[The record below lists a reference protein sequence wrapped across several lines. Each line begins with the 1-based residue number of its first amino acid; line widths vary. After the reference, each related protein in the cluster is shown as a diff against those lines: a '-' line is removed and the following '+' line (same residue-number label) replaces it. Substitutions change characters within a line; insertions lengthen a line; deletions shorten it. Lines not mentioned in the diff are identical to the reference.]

1 MKENIPWRIVGQFDN
16 LTIEDAKENR
26 IALVACYDT
35 AVPNYERS
43 QERAALIVS
52 AVNSHEAAQRLAET
66 LESISALIEEEM
78 GEWYSVEFAHLPN
91 RFANLAHMRDAIA
104 PALAEWEAVK

>member
-1 MKENIPWRIVGQFDN
+1 MKTNIPWRIVGQFDN
-16 LTIEDAKENR
+16 PTIEDAKENR

-52 AVNSHEAAQRLAET
+52 AVNSHEAAQRLAEAAT
-66 LESISALIEEEM
+66 AVMIDSAHMQHNDAYVISAEVYNRLI
-78 GEWYSVEFAHLPN
+78 AA
-91 RFANLAHMRDAIA
+91 R
-104 PALAEWEAVK
+104 AEWEAVK